1 MIITMTVVRMVKAS
15 IHQIVDV
22 VPVRNRLV
30 PAARPVRMT
39 GADILWCAMSRV
51 GSVNCYHVLVD
62 MISMHVMQMTIVQVV
77 NVAFVLNRRV
87 STPRAMLMG
96 MIGVFLFSASRHGLS
111 RLMNAHPLQPLFA
124 SPAMGIC
131 DKSLCVGWLRLAR
144 QNLIP
149 VSLSCEAKEK
159 LQGCRELSSS
169 GGRKPQ
175 VTRSGSCDC
184 APTKMIL
191 PKATTVPQ
199 SA

>member
-39 GADILWCAMSRV
+39 GADILWRAMSRV

-62 MISMHVMQMTIVQVV
+62 MISVHVMQMTIVQVV

-131 DKSLCVGWLRLAR
+131 EHLR
-144 QNLIP
+144 QQ
-149 VSLSCEAKEK
+149 VSLRWLVASRQAEFNTGQLVLRGKGETAGVSRVEFQWRAEAASDS
-159 LQGCRELSSS
+159 LWQL
-169 GGRKPQ
+169 
-175 VTRSGSCDC
+175 
-184 APTKMIL
+184 
-191 PKATTVPQ
+191 
-199 SA
+199 